1 MFSVPFMAVGSRGA
15 LEPDRTGCTS
25 NGYSFKGTYVRGL
38 GILNKEL
45 PDRPYS
51 AHLDRQAAT
60 LYENQRSA
68 RRYVTTTSLRPK
80 HPTECERTR
89 I

>member
-60 LYENQRSA
+60 PDRMRADAGL
-68 RRYVTTTSLRPK
+68 TTKRWVG
-80 HPTECERTR
+80 PTGFEPASSYMP
-89 I
+89 